1 VLALKGYYNGKEYIP
16 LENANVKP
24 NQKVIIMILDEYL
37 KPEDVENKPFRKYV
51 GKLSNESY
59 AEITEAL
66 KETEKVDSNE
76 W

>member
-1 VLALKGYYNGKEYIP
+1 MLVLKGYYNGKEYIS

-24 NQKVIIMILDEYL
+24 NHKVIMILDEYL
-37 KPEDVENKPFRKYV
+37 KPEGIKNKPFRKYV

-66 KETEKVDSNE
+66 KETEKVNKNE
-76 W
+76 C